1 MDWSLQ
7 GTKMSVSPTSDW
19 DTSAIS
25 FVKGIIGENNGEA
38 ELVDYVVDNRGRR
51 HGQVLV
57 LASGS
62 GLAKLHLNELLIEHK
77 FAEHSR
83 WQFENDLMDNDVHV
97 NALPAIVEEE
107 HDAEDVW
114 DEPTVELNMSLEQF
128 SQESDLNNNVARS
141 SFIADTSVISS
152 NRNINKSHRGR
163 RASSVHPSSTHIGSP
178 LTHLNPDASFS
189 EVKSFSKNGTSE
201 RLLTV
206 LRRNSKVLCISKEVK
221 KKKEEEPDM
230 WAVLRN
236 SGDSSRDDTRRNVLI
251 PGGVFVGK
259 FHESVVSHCNEGSSS
274 GRELKE
280 RFEEFVTKKK
290 RDDF

>member
-1 MDWSLQ
+1 M
-7 GTKMSVSPTSDW
+7 
-19 DTSAIS
+19 
-25 FVKGIIGENNGEA
+25 
-38 ELVDYVVDNRGRR
+38 
-51 HGQVLV
+51 
-57 LASGS
+57 
-62 GLAKLHLNELLIEHK
+62 
-77 FAEHSR
+77 
-83 WQFENDLMDNDVHV
+83 
-97 NALPAIVEEE
+97 
-107 HDAEDVW
+107 
-114 DEPTVELNMSLEQF
+114 
-128 SQESDLNNNVARS
+128 
-141 SFIADTSVISS
+141 
-152 NRNINKSHRGR
+152 
-163 RASSVHPSSTHIGSP
+163 
-178 LTHLNPDASFS
+178 THLNPDASFS